1 MVTVC
6 GSRLHLSAQSQVLLM
21 ESYLFGSS
29 FVAVRE
35 LRTHWFIVSAG
46 AG

>member
-1 MVTVC
+1 MVTVR
-6 GSRLHLSAQSQVLLM
+6 GSRLHLSAQSQILLM

-35 LRTHWFIVSAG
+35 LRTHRCIISAG
-46 AG
+46 AS